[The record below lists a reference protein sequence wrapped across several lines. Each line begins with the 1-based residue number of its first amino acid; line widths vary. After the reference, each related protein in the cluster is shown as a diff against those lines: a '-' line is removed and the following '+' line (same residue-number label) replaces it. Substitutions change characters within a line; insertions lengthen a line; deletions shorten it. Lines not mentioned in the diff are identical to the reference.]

1 MAGRNVEAVADDED
15 IVLGNAADA
24 AAVARAGSRRSSA
37 ADLIGVCM
45 DACIAA
51 CIEACNG
58 TSGEV
63 VDVSAAEVGR
73 ALVESLEAGF
83 FNLRWSNTSS
93 AHFLL

>member
-1 MAGRNVEAVADDED
+1 MALISED
-15 IVLGNAADA
+15 AA
-24 AAVARAGSRRSSA
+24 AAVARAGSRRASA